1 VTLGLAGLIPP
12 SARATTLQ
20 PPRAADAKMV
30 ERSGPGSCITGRMS
44 NTPSPWSPRTLAAQA
59 LGKIDPLTRG
69 VVPPIHVA
77 TTYIRDEDNG
87 YSSGF
92 VYGRPD
98 NETIREAEA
107 VLAMLEQASAG
118 ALLFSSG
125 MAAATAVFQALD
137 PGDHIVAP
145 RVMYWALRNWLM
157 TEAKRWGLQ
166 TTFCETDDLM
176 QLKAA
181 IRPGRTKLVWLET
194 PSNPLWTISDIA
206 AAAGIAREAGARLAV
221 DSTCASP
228 VHTRP
233 LTLGADIVM
242 HAATKI
248 LNGHSDVV
256 AGALAARD
264 DDEFWARIKTIRKGQ
279 GAILG
284 PFEAY
289 LLMRGLRTLH
299 LRADRQ
305 ARTAMDLATRLSA
318 HPNVARVLYPGLP
331 QHPGHD
337 VAARQMTDG
346 FGFMMSVQVTG
357 GETAAIATAARVRL
371 WKRATSLGG
380 VESLI
385 EHRASIEGEGS
396 PCPPDLLRLS
406 CGIEDAADLLTDLAE
421 CIEDAHRD

>member
-1 VTLGLAGLIPP
+1 MTVK
-12 SARATTLQ
+12 R
-20 PPRAADAKMV
+20 
-30 ERSGPGSCITGRMS
+30 
-44 NTPSPWSPRTLAAQA
+44 PWSPRTLAAQA
-59 LGKIDPLTRG
+59 LGKIDPLTKA

-87 YSSGF
+87 YASGF

-107 VLAMLEQASAG
+107 VLAMLEQAEAG

-157 TEAKRWGLQ
+157 TEAARWGLE
-166 TTFCETDDLM
+166 TTFCETDDLAR
-176 QLKAA
+176 LTAA
-181 IRPGRTKLVWLET
+181 IRPGKTRLVWLET
-194 PSNPLWTISDIA
+194 PSNPLWTITDIA
-206 AAAGIAREAGARLAV
+206 AAAEIAHAAGARLAV

-233 LTLGADIVM
+233 LALGADIVM
-242 HAATKI
+242 HAATKL

-256 AGALAARD
+256 AGALAARAD
-264 DDEFWARIKTIRKGQ
+264 DAFWARLKTIRKGQ

-289 LLMRGLRTLH
+289 LLMRGMRTLH
-299 LRADRQ
+299 VRAERQ
-305 ARTAMDLATRLSA
+305 ARTAMGLAVKLAA
-318 HPNVARVLYPGLP
+318 HPRVARVLYPGLP

-337 VAARQMTDG
+337 VAARQMEGG

-357 GETAAIATAARVRL
+357 GETAAIATAARVSL

-385 EHRASIEGEGS
+385 EHRASIEGPGS

-406 CGIEDAADLLTDLAE
+406 CGIEDADDLFVDLSDSLDA
-421 CIEDAHRD
+421 AHR